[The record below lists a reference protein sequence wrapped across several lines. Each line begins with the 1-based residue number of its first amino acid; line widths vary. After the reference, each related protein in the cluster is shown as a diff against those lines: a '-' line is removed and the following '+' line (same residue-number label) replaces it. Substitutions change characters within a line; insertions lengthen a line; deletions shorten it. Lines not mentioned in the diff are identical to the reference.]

1 MRRKVPRRRI
11 GASPM
16 PPQGDAH
23 GKRKEEQKMI
33 AVLIFATAFFLAVVG
48 WGVWVLLW
56 GIQNWRIQKRLNEIW
71 RW

>member
-1 MRRKVPRRRI
+1 
-11 GASPM
+11 
-16 PPQGDAH
+16 
-23 GKRKEEQKMI
+23 MI